1 MPKKRTTI
9 HTDLYEREELWVSIK
24 QSIKQSGI
32 GQFNFATLVIKRGN
46 PIIELSLAQ
55 LKDLVSIMGE
65 IKDDLPEKD

>member
-1 MPKKRTTI
+1 MSKQRTTI

-24 QSIKQSGI
+24 QSDT
-32 GQFNFATLVIKRGN
+32 GQFGSATLVIKRGN

-65 IKDDLPEKD
+65 IKDDLPEED